1 MDKAKILLEI
11 LNGIGQFPQKDK
23 KDVKEFIEHDE
34 WGIALE
40 TICSVILDEKILIH
54 KQIYKRIID
63 VGNEME
69 MDSSLWESIAKMLK

>member
-11 LNGIGQFPQKDK
+11 LNGIEQLPQKDK
-23 KDVKEFIEHDE
+23 IDVEEFIEHDE

-40 TICSVILDEKILIH
+40 TICSVILEEKILIH

-63 VGNEME
+63 VGDEME
-69 MDSSLWESIAKMLK
+69 MDSSLWKDISKMLK